1 MQIQRFESI
10 TQKYPQFPTA
20 LLANEALTQG
30 RDFFCFIRYKIGHKH
45 ARKISTKVRSKFT
58 DF

>member
-20 LLANEALTQG
+20 LLVNEAPVQDGEPFILYGTKLDMTKLEKFQQKCG
-30 RDFFCFIRYKIGHKH
+30 QKFSDF
-45 ARKISTKVRSKFT
+45 
-58 DF
+58 

>member
-20 LLANEALTQG
+20 LLANEALIQG
-30 RDFFCFIRYKIGHKH
+30 RDFLFY
-45 ARKISTKVRSKFT
+45 TVQNWT
-58 DF
+58 